1 MFEKNKVG
9 RVGDRRRRRGFRN
22 VILIV
27 RDEDSVFGEGA
38 LRWLVGWL
46 GLGIAVIAIT
56 IIITT
61 TALNAERYWWGLHV

>member
-1 MFEKNKVG
+1 MVLPFAFEHFGGNTPSAMFEKNKVD

-46 GLGIAVIAIT
+46 RLGIAAM
-56 IIITT
+56 
-61 TALNAERYWWGLHV
+61 R